1 MIEDLDL
8 LATRIRQLTE
18 LTQSLR
24 DENAALGKTLAV
36 RDAHIRM
43 LRDTIANAQQ
53 RVDNVLAR
61 LPGEVEPTEDDSGHP
76 DVESSPSEA

>member
-24 DENAALGKTLAV
+24 DENVALGKTLAQ
-36 RDAHIRM
+36 REAHIRS

-53 RVDNVLAR
+53 RVDGVLAR
-61 LPGEVEPTEDDSGHP
+61 LPGGVEDTEDDADP
-76 DVESSPSEA
+76 EEAVHGTS